1 MTITQ
6 TVDIP
11 ENRRITL
18 DLPPDLPVGKA
29 RISIFPVVQE
39 APEAKASVRMS
50 AQEAIDCCSGITKRL
65 GICLSSDDFLAM
77 GRLDKELE
85 DNLSP

>member
-11 ENRRITL
+11 ENRQLTIDVPCEVPIGRTIL
-18 DLPPDLPVGKA
+18 VFKPVDE
-29 RISIFPVVQE
+29 V
-39 APEAKASVRMS
+39 PEAKASVRMS
-50 AQEAIDCCSGITKRL
+50 AREAIDCCSGITKRL

-77 GRLDKELE
+77 GRRDKELE
-85 DNLSP
+85 DSLSP